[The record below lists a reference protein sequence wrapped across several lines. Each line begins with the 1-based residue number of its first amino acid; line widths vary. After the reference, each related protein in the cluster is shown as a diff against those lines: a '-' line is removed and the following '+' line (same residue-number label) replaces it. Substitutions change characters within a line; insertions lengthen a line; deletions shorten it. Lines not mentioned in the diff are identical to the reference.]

1 MGLDLRRH
9 RRRNV
14 RRKVA
19 DRLRTLGLRSLDDYR
34 RLLSADPLEKDRL
47 AARLG
52 VTISRFF
59 RDAEVFDYIHTKI
72 WPKWRRRKQ
81 AVMFS
86 AGCAGGEE
94 PYTLAMLWRHYGPP
108 GVQAFIPAMDIG
120 AESLKRARRGVY
132 SGGCLR
138 EVPYEFLVRY
148 FDPYGRELSLKPE
161 IRSMV
166 QFYCGDIRR
175 LGPPPGLDLALCRN
189 QAYTYFNADSRARV
203 TRNLSQALKPRGWLI
218 VGAKEKPWPP
228 DDFIKVYR
236 CIYRKKL

>member
-1 MGLDLRRH
+1 
-9 RRRNV
+9 
-14 RRKVA
+14 
-19 DRLRTLGLRSLDDYR
+19 LDDYR
-34 RLLSADPLEKDRL
+34 QYLSSNPLEKDRL

-59 RDAEVFDYIHTKI
+59 RDAEVFDYIHTEI
-72 WPKWRRRKQ
+72 WPEWRRQKK

-132 SGGCLR
+132 SGGSLR
-138 EVPYEFLVRY
+138 EVPDEFLGRY
-148 FDPYGRELSLKPE
+148 FYPVGRELSLKAE
-161 IRSMV
+161 IRNMV
-166 QFYCGDIRR
+166 QFYRGDIRR

-189 QAYTYFNADSRARV
+189 QAYTYFNADTQTRLTQTFSRAL
-203 TRNLSQALKPRGWLI
+203 NSRGWLI

-228 DDFIKVYR
+228 DDFEKIYH